1 MDMFAPY
8 CGDCPDVKSCHSG
21 YPCVLVRELNNLPP
35 KETFIMTSA
44 KNITSSANTDS
55 HEKVA
60 DVTPIVPEQDKG
72 EKTNNT
78 EATDVVAATSKLDK
92 LKAFAKKNQRVLIAA
107 GVTTITT
114 LLVLNSRRNYLAAE
128 VEETE
133 EPTQA

>member
-1 MDMFAPY
+1 
-8 CGDCPDVKSCHSG
+8 
-21 YPCVLVRELNNLPP
+21 
-35 KETFIMTSA
+35 MTSA